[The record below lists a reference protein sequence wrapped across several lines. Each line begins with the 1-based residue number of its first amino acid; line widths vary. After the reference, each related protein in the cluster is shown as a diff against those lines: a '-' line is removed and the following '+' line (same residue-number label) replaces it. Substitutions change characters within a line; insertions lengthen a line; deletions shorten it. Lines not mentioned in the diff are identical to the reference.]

1 MALHIIKTGQAL
13 AINQVERIFQL
24 GDQVLLIED
33 GCYLYSLT
41 QQRLSEVIALAD
53 HMEMRGLA
61 TKAEKLGVELIS
73 FKEWA
78 LLTRNHQQS
87 TSW

>member
-13 AINQVERIFQL
+13 ALNQVERIFQL

-33 GCYLYSLT
+33 GCYLYSLA
-41 QQRLSEVIALAD
+41 QQRFSGVVALVD
-53 HMEMRGLA
+53 HMAMRGLA
-61 TKAEKLGVELIS
+61 AKAEKLEIELIS

-78 LLTRNHQQS
+78 LLTRTHQQS
-87 TSW
+87 TNW

>member
-24 GDQVLLIED
+24 DDQILLIED
-33 GCYLYSLT
+33 GCYLYSLA
-41 QQRLSEVIALAD
+41 QQHLSEVVALAD
-53 HMEMRGLA
+53 HMKMRGLV
-61 TKAEKLGVELIS
+61 TKAEKLGIELIS

-78 LLTRNHQQS
+78 LLTHKHQQS